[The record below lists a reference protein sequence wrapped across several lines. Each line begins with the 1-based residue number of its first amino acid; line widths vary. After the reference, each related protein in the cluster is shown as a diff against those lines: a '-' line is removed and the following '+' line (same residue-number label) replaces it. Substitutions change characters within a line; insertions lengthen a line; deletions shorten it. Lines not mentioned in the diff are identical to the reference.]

1 MTLAFFAI
9 ITGLLVLIWSADRFV
24 DGAAALARSYGMPS
38 LLIGMLIVGFGTSM
52 PEMVVS
58 TISSFQ
64 GNPGIAMG
72 NAYGSNI
79 FNIAVI
85 LGLTAVILPVTLNSK
100 VLQKELPLLCGIT
113 FLAGFQLLDGEL
125 SREDAFLLLVVFFFL
140 ATWSVSEGIRGK
152 GDPYGEEI
160 EKELVE
166 NPMSRR
172 QALAHL
178 FSGLFFLILSSRS
191 LVWGGVEIA
200 TSLGVS
206 DLIIGLTIV
215 AAGTSLPELAS
226 SLAAARKKESDIV
239 IGNIIGSNFFNTLAV
254 VGIAGLIHPMKVS
267 PDFYMRDI
275 SVMTF
280 FTMSMFFLGYSTRG
294 EKRIVNRLEG
304 GLLLMAYI
312 CYGTYLAFTVSAAS
326 SV

>member
-1 MTLAFFAI
+1 MTLAIFAI
-9 ITGLLVLIWSADRFV
+9 ISGLLVLIWSADRFV
-24 DGAAALARSYGMPS
+24 DGAAAIARSYGMPS

-58 TISSFQ
+58 AISSYQ
-64 GNPGIAMG
+64 GSPGIALG

-85 LGLTAVILPVTLNSK
+85 LGLTALVIPVTLNSK

-113 FLAGFQLLDGEL
+113 FLASFQLLDGEL
-125 SREDAFLLLVVFFFL
+125 SREDAFLLFVVFLFL
-140 ATWSVSEGIRGK
+140 ATWSVREGLRGK
-152 GDPYGEEI
+152 GDTYGEEI

-166 NPMSRR
+166 HSLSRK
-172 QALAHL
+172 QALIHL
-178 FSGLFFLILSSRS
+178 SSGLLFLVLSSRA

-200 TSLGVS
+200 TALGVS

-239 IGNIIGSNFFNTLAV
+239 IGNIIGSNFFNTLVV
-254 VGIAGLIHPMKVS
+254 VGISGLIHPMTVT
-267 PDFYMRDI
+267 PEFYMRDI
-275 SVMTF
+275 TVMIF
-280 FTMSMFFLGYSTRG
+280 FTVSMFFLGYSTRG
-294 EKRIVNRLEG
+294 QKRIINRLEG
-304 GLLLMAYI
+304 GLLVLAYL
-312 CYGTYLAFTVSAAS
+312 CYGTYLAFTISTAS
-326 SV
+326 